1 MPSETICQSPATL
14 AFINITRVV
23 QRKTAYLA
31 FNLDIQREKEG
42 WYESFDSF
50 LIKCLTDKQTV
61 TMSQTVEA
69 ATGGVL

>member
-1 MPSETICQSPATL
+1 MRRCLQSPATP

-23 QRKTAYLA
+23 QRKTTYLA

-42 WYESFDSF
+42 WYESFYSF